1 MIGISKSRF
10 GHIDIP
16 LQRVHIEL
24 TNICE
29 FNCVFCPKASMDR
42 PVGYMDTGLAK
53 RLITELSENKVCEK
67 VTFHVMGEP
76 TLHKGFFDILSHAE
90 KAGMKVGLTT
100 NGAGLGGKA
109 GEKLLAYNLHQLD
122 ISLQTPDER
131 SFSLRG
137 AKGMSFEEYAGG
149 VMEFFRKYKAAW
161 PDSAFKFR
169 FLNTRFRKKKMEEE
183 VGPVRVMS
191 TTEELRETFTRWAGL
206 VYDGIH
212 APPEMRKSGLKGI
225 GMLVS
230 YKWNVVEVAP
240 KVFFETY
247 VLSNWGHAF
256 GGAKVRDAWAGY
268 CYGMRDHFGV
278 LHNGDVVLCCID
290 YNGNTKVGNV
300 RESTLKEVL
309 SSDAVGRVV
318 NGFRRMK
325 VVHPYCKKCLGS
337 SSFASWLLR
346 PVVDLT
352 VLRLLKPFF
361 YSKKKL
367 YD

>member
-1 MIGISKSRF
+1 MSSSKKRF

-29 FNCVFCPKASMDR
+29 FNCVFCPKPSMDR
-42 PVGYMDTGLAK
+42 KAGYMDTALAK
-53 RLITELSENKVCEK
+53 RLITELSENKVCDK

-76 TLHKGFFDILSHAE
+76 TLHKGLFDILEHAK

-109 GEKLLAYNLHQLD
+109 GERLLAFDLHQID

-131 SFSLRG
+131 SFPLRG
-137 AKGMSFEEYAGG
+137 AKGISFADYADG
-149 VMEFFRKYKAAW
+149 VMEFFRRYKAAW
-161 PDSAFKFR
+161 PDSNFKFR
-169 FLNTRFRKKKMEEE
+169 FLNTRFRKKKMEEQ

-191 TTEELRETFTRWAGL
+191 TTEELRGTFTKWAGL
-206 VYDGIH
+206 VYDALG
-212 APPEMRKSGLKGI
+212 APQSVRKSGLEGI
-225 GMLVS
+225 GRLVS
-230 YKWNVVEVAP
+230 YKWNVAEVAP
-240 KVFFETY
+240 NVFFETY
-247 VLSNWGHAF
+247 VLSSWGHSF
-256 GGAKVRDAWAGY
+256 GNEKVRDAWAGY
-268 CYGMRDHFGV
+268 CYGMRDHFGI

-290 YNGNTKVGNV
+290 YNGKTKMGNV
-300 RESTLKEVL
+300 RNKTIKEVL
-309 SSDAVGRVV
+309 SSEAVGRVV

-325 VVHPYCKKCLGS
+325 VVHPHCKKCLGS
-337 SSFASWLLR
+337 SSFASWLLK
-346 PVVDLT
+346 PAADLV

-367 YD
+367 YG

>member
-1 MIGISKSRF
+1 MGIPKNRF

-24 TNICE
+24 TNVCE
-29 FNCVFCPKASMDR
+29 FNCVFCPKASMNR
-42 PVGYMDTGLAK
+42 PVGYMDTALAK

-76 TLHKGFFDILSHAE
+76 TLHKGFFDILAHAE

-206 VYDGIH
+206 VYDAVH
-212 APPEMRKSGLKGI
+212 ASPEMRKSGLKGI

-300 RESTLKEVL
+300 RDSTLKEVL

-318 NGFRRMK
+318 NGFRRVK
-325 VVHPYCKKCLGS
+325 VVHPYCRKCLGR

-346 PVVDLT
+346 PAVDLM